1 MHNEGF
7 FCVLVFLA
15 NAILMLG
22 CLTLPTWAPFMESTE
37 IFFKFLPDLFIFIRY
52 SLCLHF
58 KFYPLFSFP
67 LWKFPLSHSHSPLF
81 TNPPT
86 PLPSP
91 GIPLHCDL
99 SQDQA
104 PLLSLMSHKA
114 IMCYK
119 CGWSHGFLNVYSLV
133 GGIVIGSSGVSGWL
147 ISLCGC
153 KILNSFIPFSNS
165 STF

>member
-1 MHNEGF
+1 LF
-7 FCVLVFLA
+7 TFQ
-15 NAILMLG
+15 ILS
-22 CLTLPTWAPFMESTE
+22 PFHIS
-37 IFFKFLPDLFIFIRY
+37 
-52 SLCLHF
+52 
-58 KFYPLFSFP
+58 PL
-67 LWKFPLSHSHSPLF
+67 KIPLSHSHSPLF

-86 PLPSP
+86 LLPPP

-133 GGIVIGSSGVSGWL
+133 GGLVPGSSGVLVGSYCGSSYGAADPFSSLGPFSGSSIGNL
-147 ISLCGC
+147 VLSPMDGC
-153 KILNSFIPFSNS
+153 KHSPLYLSGTVRASQETAISGSYQKALVGIHNSVWFW
-165 STF
+165 